1 MPTAVGLRGFRIP
14 NLSVDLV
21 HDLIDGRVHILR
33 LTMTGVLMASPDAIE
48 PGDQPVAVSS
58 DTTVVTAVSAVAA
71 TLNNIGPGLG
81 HVGPGDAR
89 AYSWVPPLGKVIL
102 VLCML
107 IGRLEVFTVVLL
119 FTPWFYRQ

>member
-1 MPTAVGLRGFRIP
+1 M
-14 NLSVDLV
+14 
-21 HDLIDGRVHILR
+21 
-33 LTMTGVLMASPDAIE
+33 
-48 PGDQPVAVSS
+48 
-58 DTTVVTAVSAVAA
+58 VTAISSVAA

-89 AYSWVPPLGKVIL
+89 AYSWVPPLGKVLL

-107 IGRLEVFTVVLL
+107 IGRLEVFTVVVL